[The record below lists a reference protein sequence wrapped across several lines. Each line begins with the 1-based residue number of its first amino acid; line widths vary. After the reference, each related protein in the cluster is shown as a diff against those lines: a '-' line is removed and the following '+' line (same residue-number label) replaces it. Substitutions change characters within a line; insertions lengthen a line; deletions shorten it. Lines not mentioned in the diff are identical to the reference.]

1 MSKFAS
7 IEEAQKA
14 FEAADA
20 ENKKLKAAAAK
31 ADKETRTVT
40 DKYNDVLKK
49 LKEKVDH
56 GGAFVIRP
64 KDPVEGVFT
73 AKYRD
78 PNNGAEVEK
87 TVKFADGQ
95 RNARMKDGEL
105 VSSAALMAIAAGETV
120 DAAVLDKFPALK
132 KVTQQQAQDRLTDL
146 VKLNYPGL
154 VEVA

>member
-1 MSKFAS
+1 
-7 IEEAQKA
+7 
-14 FEAADA
+14 
-20 ENKKLKAAAAK
+20 
-31 ADKETRTVT
+31 VT